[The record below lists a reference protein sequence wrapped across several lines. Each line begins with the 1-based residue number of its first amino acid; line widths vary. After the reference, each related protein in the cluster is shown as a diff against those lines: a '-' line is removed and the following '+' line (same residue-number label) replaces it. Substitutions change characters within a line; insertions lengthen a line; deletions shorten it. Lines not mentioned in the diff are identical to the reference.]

1 MKREVKRR
9 KNAFAD
15 KYMVYYPALTG
26 LQKSYTFVND
36 DLLVLIDRVLRCAVY
51 DGLLEHDVLAQLGPP
66 RVSRQ
71 KAENR

>member
-1 MKREVKRR
+1 MRTSSS
-9 KNAFAD
+9 D